1 MLLTMLGLVFP
12 IEESK
17 AADGDFDNPQQ
28 AFSWYSKGPGCI
40 HLKILVHDASAKRSL
55 KDGKFAVKGDGID
68 EDFMYVDENSS
79 ANSAYMV
86 TEWRLKIIG
95 RSLISWQVWEIK
107 DLSR

>member
-1 MLLTMLGLVFP
+1 MNKTNLYLHSWVTVMLLTMLGLVFP

-40 HLKILVHDASAKRSL
+40 HLKFLVHDANAKRSL

-68 EDFMYVDENSS
+68 EDFMYVDESSS

-86 TEWRLKIIG
+86 TE
-95 RSLISWQVWEIK
+95 
-107 DLSR
+107 